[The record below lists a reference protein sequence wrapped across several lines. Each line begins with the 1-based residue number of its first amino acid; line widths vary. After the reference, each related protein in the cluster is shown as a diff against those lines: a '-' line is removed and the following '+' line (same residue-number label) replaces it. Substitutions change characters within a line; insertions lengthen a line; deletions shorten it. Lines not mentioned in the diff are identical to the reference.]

1 MPAERV
7 GALFWLTVGLISVYG
22 STHLGF
28 GTLREPGSGFL
39 SLLAGCFI
47 CLMAIIVLIQSYLFG
62 ERPPVKI
69 STLWRGLRWHR
80 PITIG
85 FLTLGYILVLEKI
98 GFLLSGFLL
107 LLVILKGVENLSWRK
122 AILIPFSTLGA
133 SYLLFHFILKATL
146 PKGILGF

>member
-1 MPAERV
+1 MDHKPQRRAI
-7 GALFWLTVGLISVYG
+7 GL
-22 STHLGF
+22 
-28 GTLREPGSGFL
+28 
-39 SLLAGCFI
+39 
-47 CLMAIIVLIQSYLFG
+47 
-62 ERPPVKI
+62 
-69 STLWRGLRWHR
+69 
-80 PITIG
+80 
-85 FLTLGYILVLEKI
+85 LTLGYILALEKI